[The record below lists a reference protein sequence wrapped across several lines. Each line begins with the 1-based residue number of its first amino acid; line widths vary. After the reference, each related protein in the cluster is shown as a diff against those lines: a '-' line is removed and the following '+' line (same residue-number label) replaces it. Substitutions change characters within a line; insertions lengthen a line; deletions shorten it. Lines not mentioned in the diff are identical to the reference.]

1 LRQYNR
7 VVKLSPIWR
16 KVALSGHVTSSVGWL
31 GAVVAFLVLAIIG
44 LRGNGNEGLVRSAYV
59 SMEAIGWYVILPFSL
74 ASLISGLI
82 QSLGTQ
88 WGLFR
93 YYWVVAKLVITVG
106 ASALLLLHMTV
117 MTTVAEAATAGALL
131 GDHLRNPRVQ
141 LAGDAAAAVVV
152 LSIAV
157 GLSVFKPEGRLGPGE
172 KRTPFVY
179 VCWAAL
185 GVLAVAIVIRH
196 LSGGMMGHH

>member
-1 LRQYNR
+1 M
-7 VVKLSPIWR
+7 KLNPTWR
-16 KVALSGHVTSSVGWL
+16 KIALSAHVTSSVGWL
-31 GAVVAFLVLAIIG
+31 GAVIAFLALAIIG
-44 LRGNGNEGLVRSAYV
+44 LRGDGSDGAIRSAYIA
-59 SMEAIGWYVILPFSL
+59 MEAIGWFVIVPFSL

-93 YYWVVAKLVITVG
+93 HYWVVAKLFITVG
-106 ASALLLLHMTV
+106 ASGLLLLHMTV
-117 MTTVAEAATAGALL
+117 MATVAEAATAGAL

-141 LAGDAAAAVVV
+141 LFGDATAAAVV

-157 GLSVFKPEGRLGPGE
+157 GLSVFKPEGRFGPDE

-185 GVLAVAIVIRH
+185 GVLAIAVVLRH
-196 LSGGMMGHH
+196 LTGGMMSHH